1 MRAGSTGR
9 VDEWGAEWGSCRR
22 MRPLVDAAMS
32 PPDPSPDVVTEL
44 QEQASRVGGMLF
56 NFVGALQRDAPP
68 ASVAGEALV
77 ESRGPSVEV

>member
-1 MRAGSTGR
+1 
-9 VDEWGAEWGSCRR
+9 
-22 MRPLVDAAMS
+22 MS